1 VPRSSA
7 IGALGVVPGAL
18 LAALPSATC
27 PACLGAWAALASAL
41 GLGFLFQERV
51 LLPLTVGFLVLQL
64 ATVAWSARHHR
75 QTGPLVATAL
85 GAGAVVLG
93 RLIFRAPPLLY
104 VGIVLLVGA
113 SLWNLW
119 LKRLGRPVADPPL
132 VPLRLVRRQCPE
144 SEVR

>member
-1 VPRSSA
+1 VLRSSA
-7 IGALGVVPGAL
+7 RAVGSLGVVPGAL

-51 LLPLTVGFLVLQL
+51 LAPLTVGFLALQL
-64 ATVAWSARHHR
+64 STVAWSTRHHR
-75 QTGPLVATAL
+75 QTGPLLATAL

-93 RLIFRAPPLLY
+93 RLMFRVPPLLY
-104 VGIVLLVGA
+104 VGMALLVGA

-119 LKRLGRPVADPPL
+119 LKRRGRRTADPPPL
-132 VPLRLVRRQCPE
+132 VPLRLVRR
-144 SEVR
+144 